1 MRSKLAIG
9 LPVILLTAVFGTAHW
24 AMALQAPEGPRGRG
38 PDFPNIRRLAQE
50 LNLTE
55 DQRTRIRGFVD
66 DARTQA
72 QALRNDT
79 TLTREQRQ
87 QRMREITQRTQDN
100 IRSILTVEQQMKA
113 DELRKQAQERMAA
126 RQQQMADRAFN
137 GLVQRL
143 NLTES
148 QQTTVKSYMEDQRTQ
163 LQALR
168 NNTTLTREQ
177 RMEQARTIRQQT
189 QDKIRSTLTTDQQQQ
204 LDQLRQQRQDR
215 FQNRQN
221 RQNRQNG
228 MDRRRGGG
236 PRGPGPRG

>member
-1 MRSKLAIG
+1 M
-9 LPVILLTAVFGTAHW
+9 
-24 AMALQAPEGPRGRG
+24 
-38 PDFPNIRRLAQE
+38 AQE

-55 DQRTRIRGFVD
+55 DQRTRIRGFLD
-66 DARTQA
+66 DARTQI
-72 QALRNDT
+72 QALRNDSS
-79 TLTREQRQ
+79 LTRGQRID
-87 QRMREITQRTQDN
+87 RSDEIRSRTQDN

-113 DELRKQAQERMAA
+113 DDLRKQAQERMAA
-126 RQQQMADRAFN
+126 RQQQIADRAFN

-177 RMEQARTIRQQT
+177 RMEQARAIRQQT
-189 QDKIRSTLTTDQQQQ
+189 QDKLRSTLTTDQQQQ

-221 RQNRQNG
+221 RQNQ

-236 PRGPGPRG
+236 PRG

>member
-9 LPVILLTAVFGTAHW
+9 LAAFLLTVAFGIGHFARAFQT
-24 AMALQAPEGPRGRG
+24 PEGPQGRG
-38 PDFPNIRRLAQE
+38 PGFPNIQRMAQE

-55 DQRTRIRGFVD
+55 DQRTRIRGFLD

-79 TLTREQRQ
+79 TLTRGQRID
-87 QRMREITQRTQDN
+87 RIDEIRSRTQDN

-113 DELRKQAQERMAA
+113 DDLRKQAQERMAA

-137 GLVQRL
+137 GLARRL

-168 NNTTLTREQ
+168 NNTALTREQ

-189 QDKIRSTLTTDQQQQ
+189 QDKIRTTLTAEQQQQ

-215 FQNRQN
+215 FQDRMNR
-221 RQNRQNG
+221 
-228 MDRRRGGG
+228 G
-236 PRGPGPRG
+236 PRGRGPRRPGR

>member
-1 MRSKLAIG
+1 MRSKLTIG
-9 LPVILLTAVFGTAHW
+9 LAAILITAAFGIGHFAN
-24 AMALQAPEGPRGRG
+24 AFQGPQGPQGRGR
-38 PDFPNIRRLAQE
+38 DFPNIRRLAQE

-55 DQRTRIRGFVD
+55 DQQTRIRAFLD

-79 TLTREQRQ
+79 ALTRGQRID
-87 QRMREITQRTQDN
+87 RMDEIRNRTQDN
-100 IRSILTVEQQMKA
+100 IRSIFTVEQQMKA

-148 QQTTVKSYMEDQRTQ
+148 QQTTGKSYLEDQRTQ

-168 NNTTLTREQ
+168 DNTTLTREQ
-177 RMEQARTIRQQT
+177 RMEQARAIRQQT

-204 LDQLRQQRQDR
+204 LDQLRQERQDR
-215 FQNRQN
+215 FQNPRN
-221 RQNRQNG
+221 RG
-228 MDRRRGGG
+228 PRRGG
-236 PRGPGPRG
+236 PRGPRG